1 MPHLRFASLNSS
13 FDRSCCLSRRW
24 FVTSCYI
31 YLLIPIPHLLI
42 GSARVIANLPSGTA
56 RGKQLIFQIVENCL
70 LVYVIQLVSN
80 SSECRGHRL
89 TLLEK
94 PSGEAGQPSLSE
106 KAYMGTVRKKIY
118 SINYDNM
125 YTVTVIAQYFIIDRI
140 QRIYYMSPLFT
151 IITMGHHE

>member
-1 MPHLRFASLNSS
+1 MGKHKRHKQFVKKATTCAPPSLRLFEL
-13 FDRSCCLSRRW
+13 FLQPILLPQPQMV
-24 FVTSCYI
+24 VTCCYI

-42 GSARVIANLPSGTA
+42 GSARVIANLPSGTT

-94 PSGEAGQPSLSE
+94 PQVKPAGLVYQKS
-106 KAYMGTVRKKIY
+106 IY
-118 SINYDNM
+118 GNNPKEHIFYK
-125 YTVTVIAQYFIIDRI
+125 
-140 QRIYYMSPLFT
+140 L
-151 IITMGHHE
+151 

>member
-1 MPHLRFASLNSS
+1 MGKHNCQKPFVKKATTCAPPSLRLFEL
-13 FDRSCCLSRRW
+13 FLQPILLPQPQMV
-24 FVTSCYI
+24 VTSCYI

-94 PSGEAGQPSLSE
+94 PQVKPASLVYQKS
-106 KAYMGTVRKKIY
+106 IY
-118 SINYDNM
+118 GN
-125 YTVTVIAQYFIIDRI
+125 
-140 QRIYYMSPLFT
+140 SPKENIFYKL
-151 IITMGHHE
+151 